1 MTFVPKLRFS
11 ANVMNN
17 HLPDVTNNDICQ
29 NKYSDICQ
37 NKYSENAKSVL
48 VLDQSLKR
56 MIK

>member
-1 MTFVPKLRFS
+1 MRFS

-17 HLPDVTNNDICQ
+17 HLPDKTNNDICQ

>member
-1 MTFVPKLRFS
+1 
-11 ANVMNN
+11 MNN
-17 HLPDVTNNDICQ
+17 HLPDKTNNDICQ

>member
-1 MTFVPKLRFS
+1 MRFS

-17 HLPDVTNNDICQ
+17 HLPDITNNDICQ